1 MTCEWPA
8 GEQCSSSMAMSGAG
22 GLAYEKNEMFRA
34 RAGKRSREV
43 VASARGCVHAAAGGF
58 RLLHAS
64 EMSDVLYAAARRSAG
79 DP

>member
-1 MTCEWPA
+1 MLVFNGHERGRWTR
-8 GEQCSSSMAMSGAG
+8 
-22 GLAYEKNEMFRA
+22 YEKNEMFRA